1 MTRYMRH
8 AWHNLH
14 KIYALY
20 SLFKPLEIRT
30 PYHRKRV
37 PGRHF
42 IVLYSPYKK
51 GPWKTLYRALLP
63 IEKES
68 LEDTVLW
75 YIGIP
80 SKWKNRVTQCD
91 KKNNSIVS
99 VKIVSYICVIL
110 QK

>member
-1 MTRYMRH
+1 MYEPH
-8 AWHNLH
+8 HLH
-14 KIYALY
+14 KPYRIH
-20 SLFKPLEIRT
+20 KPH
-30 PYHRKRV
+30 HRKRV

-42 IVLYSPYKK
+42 IALYF
-51 GPWKTLYRALLP
+51 P
-63 IEKES
+63 IEKGSPEDTLSHFTSPIEKGS
-68 LEDTVLW
+68 LEDTLIW
-75 YIGIP
+75 CIGIP

>member
-1 MTRYMRH
+1 MLCKTH
-8 AWHNLH
+8 A
-14 KIYALY
+14 
-20 SLFKPLEIRT
+20 

-42 IVLYSPYKK
+42 IVLYSP
-51 GPWKTLYRALLP
+51 
-63 IEKES
+63 IEKGS
-68 LEDTVLW
+68 QEDTLMW
-75 YIGIP
+75 CIGIP

-99 VKIVSYICVIL
+99 VNIVSSFCVIL

>member
-1 MTRYMRH
+1 M
-8 AWHNLH
+8 
-14 KIYALY
+14 Y
-20 SLFKPLEIRT
+20 SLCKT
-30 PYHRKRV
+30 NAPYHRKRV

-42 IVLYSPYKK
+42 ITPYF
-51 GPWKTLYRALLP
+51 P
-63 IEKES
+63 IEKGS
-68 LEDTVLW
+68 LEDTVLG

-99 VKIVSYICVIL
+99 VKIVSSFCVIL